1 MRYLAATQK
10 GHIVNPKDQDIFI
23 HIVELSYTKI
33 QSYWEQLRWQEVTLK
48 IQALQL
54 SSRYVTA
61 ARRMHMP
68 AKQQKTKEF

>member
-1 MRYLAATQK
+1 
-10 GHIVNPKDQDIFI
+10 
-23 HIVELSYTKI
+23 
-33 QSYWEQLRWQEVTLK
+33 VTLK